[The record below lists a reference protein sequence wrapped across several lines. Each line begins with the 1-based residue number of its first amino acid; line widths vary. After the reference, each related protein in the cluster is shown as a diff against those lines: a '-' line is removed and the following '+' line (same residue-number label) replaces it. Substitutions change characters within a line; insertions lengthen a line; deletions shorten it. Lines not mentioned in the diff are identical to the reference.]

1 MKILTKP
8 RYSFSDY
15 FDLPYSSQEILSE
28 LGYQYSQTKL
38 NLPQQPIPAPAL
50 ERQLQKNLKHTSLN
64 NESSRR
70 ESLIYPILLEVCDHL
85 ELDLRIEYPIQV
97 SDQLG
102 GIIDYY
108 LKGKQTVLI
117 IEAKQADLTRGFTQL
132 ATEMIGF
139 SQWANLP
146 QLYGAITTGNIWI
159 FGSLNQ
165 TTITEDTQIYT
176 LFDDLNTIL
185 EILTGLL
192 GTMNDER

>member
-8 RYSFSDY
+8 RYTFSDY

-28 LGYQYSQTKL
+28 LGYHYEQTPL
-38 NLPQQPIPAPAL
+38 NLPKQPIHAPDL
-50 ERQLQKNLKHTSLN
+50 ERQLQKNLKRTSLP

-70 ESLIYPILLEVCDHL
+70 ESLVYPILIEVCDHL

-97 SDQLG
+97 SDQFSGLV
-102 GIIDYY
+102 DYY
-108 LKGKQTVLI
+108 IKGTHTLLVV
-117 IEAKQADLTRGFTQL
+117 EAKQADLTRGFTQL

-146 QLYGAITTGNIWI
+146 QLYGAVTTGNIWV
-159 FGSLNQ
+159 FGTLNQ
-165 TTITEDTQIYT
+165 TRISEDTQIYT

-185 EILTGLL
+185 EILTGILSL
-192 GTMNDER
+192 EQF